1 MTNDE
6 WNLWRKQR
14 ILEQQ
19 RDRRKSNRRIDY
31 YPSEEAAAVIDRLCS
46 NRTGGDYS
54 RVINRLVMMASRCIS
69 GIK

>member
-19 RDRRKSNRRIDY
+19 RDRRKTNRRIDY
-31 YPSEEAAAVIDRLCS
+31 YPSEEALQAIYERCH
-46 NRTGGDYS
+46 NRAGGDYS
-54 RVINRLVMMASRCIS
+54 SVINQLIMDAV
-69 GIK
+69 G